1 MKCMKMPKLLN
12 IIRVVPGHY
21 SNINIGRNT
30 RKGTRKARWVLKS
43 FFSVKMP
50 GRTVRS
56 KPTQCVKLHLSLD
69 GRWVQDSVQ
78 G

>member
-30 RKGTRKARWVLKS
+30 RKGTRKAR
-43 FFSVKMP
+43 
-50 GRTVRS
+50 
-56 KPTQCVKLHLSLD
+56 
-69 GRWVQDSVQ
+69 
-78 G
+78 